1 MSHTGMACI
10 VHGMRRAGVACALAG
25 VLSLAAAPALAGYSS
40 SDPVDH
46 SSDPRLEGLTVK
58 PRRICDRRSRNCH
71 KTKAAITYTLSE
83 DARVTGGIDPVGE
96 PAGRLNRDVE
106 VAGKQGTNSIRV
118 RGPRFQPGVYKVTLS
133 AEDEE
138 GNESDAAT
146 AFFRVRHARR

>member
-1 MSHTGMACI
+1 MACI

-25 VLSLAAAPALAGYSS
+25 VLSLAVAPALAGYSS

-46 SSDPRLEGLTVK
+46 SSDPRLDGLTVK
-58 PRRICDRRSRNCH
+58 PRRICDRRTFKCRKVH
-71 KTKAAITYTLSE
+71 AAINYTLSE
-83 DARVTGGIDPVGE
+83 DARVAGGIDPVGE
-96 PAGRLNRDVE
+96 PAGRTGRDIE
-106 VAGKQGTNSIRV
+106 VAGKQGANSIRV
-118 RGPRFQPGVYKVTLS
+118 SGRRYQPGVYRVTLS